1 MFRPLQLVVS
11 FIFLTVPL
19 VSSAAADIRSD
30 HPRTYTVRQ
39 GDTLWDIAAR
49 FLEQPWQWP
58 EIWHAN
64 PEISNP
70 HLIYPGDVLELVYVD
85 GKPRLKRK
93 TGQTTKLKLSPQV
106 RSDEG
111 AVPPVPLDAIGP
123 FLSHPQVI
131 DAGALEDGAH
141 IIGFPDG
148 NLMGG
153 EGMRAYV
160 HGMENTGAVA
170 FDILR
175 RGKTYYD
182 SATGEALGYLA
193 RHVGTASLERGGDPA
208 TVRLDATSI
217 EVMRG
222 DRVVARRSAVRPDY
236 FFPRPPAVPVYGQI
250 LDAYESLSQVAR
262 HHVVLIDRGS
272 ADGLAVGDVLL
283 VDNQGG
289 TVRDTY
295 GPLEEQRVYDTV
307 GGVFRQ
313 SLIPP
318 EIRLPDER
326 AGNLIVFD
334 VFERMSLGLIMDSRR
349 PIHKGALVHNP

>member
-1 MFRPLQLVVS
+1 MFRPLKLVVPL
-11 FIFLTVPL
+11 ILLTVPML
-19 VSSAAADIRSD
+19 SWPAADLRPD

-39 GDTLWDIAAR
+39 GDTLWDIAGR
-49 FLEQPWQWP
+49 FLHQPWQWP

-64 PEISNP
+64 PSIRNP
-70 HLIYPGDVLELVYVD
+70 DRIYPGDVLELVYID
-85 GKPRLKRK
+85 GKPRLTR
-93 TGQTTKLKLSPQV
+93 QTTRTTQARLSPQV

-111 AVPPVPLDAIGP
+111 AVPPVPLDAIAP

-131 DAGALEDGAH
+131 DAGALEDAPH
-141 IIGFPDG
+141 VIGFPDG

-160 HGMENTGAVA
+160 HGMESTGAVA

-208 TVRLDATSI
+208 TVRLDTTHI
-217 EVMRG
+217 EVLRG
-222 DRVVARRSAVRPDY
+222 DRIVARRRIVEPDP

-262 HHVVLIDRGS
+262 HHVVLIDRGR

-283 VDNQGG
+283 VDNRGG

-318 EIRLPDER
+318 EINLPDER
-326 AGNLIVFD
+326 AGNLVVFD
-334 VFERMSLGLIMDSRR
+334 VFERMSLGLVMDSRR
-349 PIHKGALVHNP
+349 PIQKGALVHNP